1 MGFEDKK
8 MQRQRHKRS
17 KSCTVPEKKKLEDE
31 NSIDSSLDVS
41 QRLKLDL
48 PRCGDKSV
56 ETKKDLSP
64 DVKFKSSL
72 KQEIQE
78 LEKRLQNQFDVRG
91 ALEKALGY
99 KTPSRDIKADSTPKP
114 PTELIKEIAVLELE
128 VSHLEQYLLSLY
140 RKAFDQ
146 QTSSVSPPT
155 SKQQSSSS
163 PKSTLRGKRLDFSRT
178 SETRCFS
185 FDNRLKS
192 PRLVEKEL
200 ESPNLRCRQE
210 SLATQP
216 RCFSFDNR
224 LKEPGSAGRQFN
236 QEDSRM
242 DSQCFSFDNRVKEPV
257 SAARQFN
264 QESSLFDSQSF
275 SVDNR
280 LKEPGSAA
288 ARQFIQENST
298 IDSRCFSFD
307 NRLKDQCFM
316 EKEDIDSCV
325 RRCQSSLNQRST
337 FNNRISPPE
346 DSVFACHSQPL
357 SIQKYIQNGSN
368 AASLAEHMGTRI
380 SDHIFMTPNKLS
392 EEMIKCVSAIYSKLA
407 DPPSVNHGFS
417 SPSSSPSS
425 TSEFSP
431 QDQYDMWS
439 PSFRKNSSFDD
450 QFEFSGPYSSM
461 IEVSQIHR
469 NHRKGRD
476 LDLMNRNFS
485 LLIKQLE
492 SVDPRKLT
500 HQEKLAFWINVHN
513 ALVMHT
519 FLASGIPQNNGKR
532 FLLLSKPAYK
542 IGGRMVSV
550 EAIQSYILRIKMPRP
565 GQWLKL
571 LLIPKKFRTGDVNQE
586 YSLEHS
592 EPLLYFALCSG
603 NHSDPAIRVYT
614 PKGIYQELETA
625 KEEYIRATFGVK
637 KDQKLVLPKII
648 ESFSKDSGLSQAALM
663 EMIQKCLPET
673 MKKTIKKLNSGRSRK
688 SNVEW
693 TPHSFVFRYLIAR
706 ELVR

>member
-1 MGFEDKK
+1 

-31 NSIDSSLDVS
+31 NSIDCSLNAS

-48 PRCGDKSV
+48 PRCG

-146 QTSSVSPPT
+146 QTSSLSPPT
-155 SKQQSSSS
+155 SKQHSSTS
-163 PKSTLRGKRLDFSRT
+163 PKSTLRGKRLDFST
-178 SETRCFS
+178 TPDESRCFS

-192 PRLVEKEL
+192 PHLVEKEL
-200 ESPNLRCRQE
+200 ESPNIRCRQE

-224 LKEPGSAGRQFN
+224 LKEPGSAGRTFN
-236 QEDSRM
+236 QENSRM
-242 DSQCFSFDNRVKEPV
+242 DSQCFSFDNRVKEPG

-264 QESSLFDSQSF
+264 
-275 SVDNR
+275 
-280 LKEPGSAA
+280 
-288 ARQFIQENST
+288 QENST

-307 NRLKDQCFM
+307 NRLKDQCFV

-337 FNNRISPPE
+337 YKNRISPPE

-357 SIQKYIQNGSN
+357 SIHEYIQNGSN

-407 DPPSVNHGFS
+407 DPPSINHGFS

-450 QFEFSGPYSSM
+450 QFEFSGPYNSM

-500 HQEKLAFWINVHN
+500 HQEKLAFWINIHN

-519 FLASGIPQNNGKR
+519 FLVNGIPQNNGKR

-542 IGGRMVSV
+542 IGGRTVSI

-571 LLIPKKFRTGDVNQE
+571 LLIPKKFRTGDEHQE
-586 YSLEHS
+586 YSLDHS
-592 EPLLYFALCSG
+592 EPLLFFALCSG

-614 PKGIYQELETA
+614 PKGIYQELETS
-625 KEEYIRATFGVK
+625 KEEYIRAMFGVK

-663 EMIQKCLPET
+663 EMIQECLPET

-688 SNVEW
+688 SIIEW
-693 TPHSFVFRYLIAR
+693 TPHSFVFRYLISR

>member
-8 MQRQRHKRS
+8 MQIQRHKRS
-17 KSCTVPEKKKLEDE
+17 KSCTVPEKKRLEDD
-31 NSIDSSLDVS
+31 NSIDSSLNAS

-48 PRCGDKSV
+48 PRCCDKSV
-56 ETKKDLSP
+56 ETKKNLSP
-64 DVKFKSSL
+64 DVKVQSSL
-72 KQEIQE
+72 KQEILE

-91 ALEKALGY
+91 ALENALSY
-99 KTPSRDIKADSTPKP
+99 KTPSRDINTKADSTPKP
-114 PTELIKEIAVLELE
+114 ATDLIKEIAVLELE

-146 QTSSVSPPT
+146 QTSSVSPT
-155 SKQQSSSS
+155 SKQQRPSS

-178 SETRCFS
+178 PESRCFS

-192 PRLVEKEL
+192 PRLVENEL

-210 SLATQP
+210 NLAMQP

-224 LKEPGSAGRQFN
+224 LKEPALQFN
-236 QEDSRM
+236 QENSRI
-242 DSQCFSFDNRVKEPV
+242 DPQCFSF
-257 SAARQFN
+257 
-264 QESSLFDSQSF
+264 
-275 SVDNR
+275 DNR

-288 ARQFIQENST
+288 RQFNQENST

-307 NRLKDQCFM
+307 NRLKDQCFS
-316 EKEDIDSCV
+316 EKGDIDSCV

-357 SIQKYIQNGSN
+357 SIKEYIQNGSN
-368 AASLAEHMGTRI
+368 TASLAEHMGTRI

-392 EEMIKCVSAIYSKLA
+392 EEMIKCISAIYSKLA
-407 DPPSVNHGFS
+407 DPPSINHGFS

-431 QDQYDMWS
+431 QEQYDMWS

-450 QFEFSGPYSSM
+450 QFEFSGPYNSM
-461 IEVSQIHR
+461 IEVSYIHR

-500 HQEKLAFWINVHN
+500 HQEKLAFWINIHN

-519 FLASGIPQNNGKR
+519 FLANGIPQNNGKR
-532 FLLLSKPAYK
+532 FLLLSKPSYN

-550 EAIQSYILRIKMPRP
+550 EAIQSYILRIRMPRP

-571 LLIPKKFRTGDVNQE
+571 LMIPRKFRTGDEHQE
-586 YSLEHS
+586 YSLDHS

-637 KDQKLVLPKII
+637 KYQKLVLPKII
-648 ESFSKDSGLSQAALM
+648 ESFSKDSSLSQAALM
-663 EMIQKCLPET
+663 EMIQECLPET

-688 SNVEW
+688 SIVEW
-693 TPHSFVFRYLIAR
+693 TPHSFVFRYLISR

>member
-8 MQRQRHKRS
+8 MQSQRHNRS
-17 KSCTVPEKKKLEDE
+17 KSWTVPEKKCLEEDK
-31 NSIDSSLDVS
+31 SIDCSLNTS
-41 QRLKLDL
+41 QRFKLDL
-48 PRCGDKSV
+48 PRCCDKSV
-56 ETKKDLSP
+56 ETKKSLSP
-64 DVKFKSSL
+64 DVKVQSSL

-99 KTPSRDIKADSTPKP
+99 KTPSRDISKADSTPKP
-114 PTELIKEIAVLELE
+114 ATELIKEIAVLELE

-146 QTSSVSPPT
+146 QSSSVSPT
-155 SKQQSSSS
+155 SKLQSSSS

-178 SETRCFS
+178 PETRCFS

-192 PRLVEKEL
+192 PCLVQKEPD
-200 ESPNLRCRQE
+200 SHSLRCRQE
-210 SLATQP
+210 NPAIESRCFSFDKRQP
-216 RCFSFDNR
+216 GSAGRQLSQESSTIDSQGFSFDNR
-224 LKEPGSAGRQFN
+224 LKEPCSAAQQFN
-236 QEDSRM
+236 
-242 DSQCFSFDNRVKEPV
+242 
-257 SAARQFN
+257 
-264 QESSLFDSQSF
+264 
-275 SVDNR
+275 
-280 LKEPGSAA
+280 
-288 ARQFIQENST
+288 QENST

-307 NRLKDQCFM
+307 NRLKDQSFYD
-316 EKEDIDSCV
+316 KEDIDSCV

-357 SIQKYIQNGSN
+357 SIKEYIGNGSN
-368 AASLAEHMGTRI
+368 TASLAEHMGTRI

-392 EEMIKCVSAIYSKLA
+392 EEMIKCASAIYSKLA
-407 DPPSVNHGFS
+407 DPPSINHGFS

-461 IEVSQIHR
+461 IEVSYIHR

-500 HQEKLAFWINVHN
+500 HQEKLAFWINIHN

-519 FLASGIPQNNGKR
+519 FLANGIPQNNGKR
-532 FLLLSKPAYK
+532 FLLLSKPAYN

-550 EAIQSYILRIKMPRP
+550 EAVQNYILRIRLPRP

-571 LLIPKKFRTGDVNQE
+571 LLIPRKFRTGDEHQE
-586 YSLEHS
+586 YSLDHS

-648 ESFSKDSGLSQAALM
+648 ESFSKDSGLNQAALM
-663 EMIQKCLPET
+663 EMIQECLPDT

-688 SNVEW
+688 SIVEW

>member
-8 MQRQRHKRS
+8 MLRQRHKRS

-31 NSIDSSLDVS
+31 NSIDSSLDAS

-48 PRCGDKSV
+48 PRCGDKSF
-56 ETKKDLSP
+56 EMKKDLSP

-99 KTPSRDIKADSTPKP
+99 KTPSRDIKGDSTPKP

-155 SKQQSSSS
+155 SKQQSSCS

-178 SETRCFS
+178 PESRCFS

-200 ESPNLRCRQE
+200 E
-210 SLATQP
+210 
-216 RCFSFDNR
+216 
-224 LKEPGSAGRQFN
+224 
-236 QEDSRM
+236 
-242 DSQCFSFDNRVKEPV
+242 
-257 SAARQFN
+257 
-264 QESSLFDSQSF
+264 
-275 SVDNR
+275 
-280 LKEPGSAA
+280 
-288 ARQFIQENST
+288 
-298 IDSRCFSFD
+298 
-307 NRLKDQCFM
+307 LKDQCFI

-357 SIQKYIQNGSN
+357 SIHEYIQNGSN
-368 AASLAEHMGTRI
+368 DASLAEHMGTRI

-392 EEMIKCVSAIYSKLA
+392 EEMIKCASAIYSKLA
-407 DPPSVNHGFS
+407 DPPSINHGFS

-461 IEVSQIHR
+461 IEVSHIHR
-469 NHRKGRD
+469 NRKRRD

-485 LLIKQLE
+485 LLLKQLE

-519 FLASGIPQNNGKR
+519 FLANGIPQNNGKR

-542 IGGRMVSV
+542 IGGRMVSL

-571 LLIPKKFRTGDVNQE
+571 LLIPKKFRTGDEHQE

-603 NHSDPAIRVYT
+603 NHSDPAIRVFT

-648 ESFSKDSGLSQAALM
+648 ESFSKDSGLGQAALM
-663 EMIQKCLPET
+663 EMIQECLPET

-688 SNVEW
+688 SIVEW
-693 TPHSFVFRYLIAR
+693 TPHNFVFRYLIAR